1 MPRLHATRGTRQR
14 SRREAIRNEKVRGSN
29 PLSSTEYNARIS
41 IRAFVVPDLSHVR
54 VTARSCGCRLV
65 RATGTLA
72 GQVPARR
79 EAAMAARFEVFEDAA
94 GEYRWRLVAANGET
108 VAQSE
113 GYTREQGAVEG
124 AEAARRAAAAAPAVG

>member
-1 MPRLHATRGTRQR
+1 
-14 SRREAIRNEKVRGSN
+14 
-29 PLSSTEYNARIS
+29 
-41 IRAFVVPDLSHVR
+41 
-54 VTARSCGCRLV
+54 
-65 RATGTLA
+65 
-72 GQVPARR
+72 
-79 EAAMAARFEVFEDAA
+79 MAARFEVFEDAA